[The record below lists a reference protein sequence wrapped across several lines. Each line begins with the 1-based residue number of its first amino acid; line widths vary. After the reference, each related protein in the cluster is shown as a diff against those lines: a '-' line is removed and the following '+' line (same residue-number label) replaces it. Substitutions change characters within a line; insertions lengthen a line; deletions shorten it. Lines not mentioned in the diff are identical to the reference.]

1 MCAARASPPDGDGG
15 GKVKNDV
22 IPGFYWLIADE
33 LAGCSRPGGRGSQR
47 RGAGAAESQEEATLT
62 ALDRDLA
69 WLRAQGIRAVLSL
82 TETQLDQEALVRQ
95 GLASLHLPV
104 PDMHAPTPDQ
114 IMRALGFIDRQRAA
128 GHAVVVH
135 CLVGQ
140 GRTGTILAAYR
151 IRAGATPEEALRQVR
166 AVCPGA
172 VESAVQQE
180 ALRRFAARRDWIL

>member
-1 MCAARASPPDGDGG
+1 
-15 GKVKNDV
+15 
-22 IPGFYWLIADE
+22 
-33 LAGCSRPGGRGSQR
+33 RGSQHW
-47 RGAGAAESQEEATLT
+47 GADAAESRQVATLT
-62 ALDRDLA
+62 ALDRDLT

-82 TETQLDQEALVRQ
+82 TETQLDQEALERQ

-104 PDMHAPTPDQ
+104 PDMQAPTPEQ
-114 IMRALGFIDRQRAA
+114 IMRALGFLDQQRAA

-151 IRAGATPEEALRQVR
+151 IRGGATPAEALHQVR

-172 VESAVQQE
+172 VESAPQQE
-180 ALRRFAARRDWIL
+180 ALQRFAARRDWIL